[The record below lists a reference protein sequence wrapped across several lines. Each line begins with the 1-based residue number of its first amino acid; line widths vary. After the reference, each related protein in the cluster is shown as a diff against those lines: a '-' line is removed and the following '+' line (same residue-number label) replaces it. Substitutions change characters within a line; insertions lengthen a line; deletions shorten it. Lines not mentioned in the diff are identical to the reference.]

1 MQPPFLLYWSW
12 DYWSEHGFVFQ
23 FLEALNLLLLIKYED
38 MESVLSAIKKGCYV
52 RNSTERHGPWHPKIS
67 WCKGSAFWTMYDF
80 SSGGKARHEVA
91 MEIWLFPGLPLTY
104 MCQKLTQSRNFVSA
118 FQLYRELWV
127 IPRNLLPSEDSVM
140 KQLHLEFWFL
150 PNTVSGTGTT
160 GWGEPSLFKAPTLL
174 QWEER
179 RACCGG
185 TQCYCEGR
193 HRDLWGSLH
202 MCQLP
207 SPAQQSH
214 PQTAVGCRG
223 QNGCPWKSMHFR
235 CQQCW
240 RY

>member
-38 MESVLSAIKKGCYV
+38 MESVPSAIKKGCYV

-160 GWGEPSLFKAPTLL
+160 ALRRTIPLQGTNTLTTGRKKGMLWGDPVLLWGTAQGSLGVTAHVSTPQPCTAKSSPG
-174 QWEER
+174 
-179 RACCGG
+179 CGG
-185 TQCYCEGR
+185 MQR
-193 HRDLWGSLH
+193 AKRMSLKVN
-202 MCQLP
+202 
-207 SPAQQSH
+207 A
-214 PQTAVGCRG
+214 
-223 QNGCPWKSMHFR
+223 F
-235 CQQCW
+235 
-240 RY
+240 